1 MLAILTTHPIQYQ
14 VPLWQALA
22 QDGRVPFE
30 VWYLTD
36 HGIRPSRDREFG
48 QTFSWDIDTLSGY
61 PHRFLSTV
69 KDSTPAAFWK
79 CRLAERLRDR
89 LRASGATA
97 LWIQGWQVAAY
108 WQAVREARSAGVEVW
123 MRGESNDLAPH
134 PQWKR
139 ALKRAQLGW
148 LFQRID
154 RFFYIGAANRRLYQN
169 FGVRE
174 SQMYPAPYAVDND
187 RFARQAAALQPRRAK
202 LRRQWGIGDAAFCTL
217 FCGKFI
223 EKKHPMD
230 LVAAAGQLGETGLL
244 PNLHLLFAGS
254 GTLGAEL
261 RRSCRVVFDA
271 ESPLAPSRHP
281 DQQSYLPPASF
292 AGFLNQTE
300 VSQAY
305 VAADCL
311 VLPSDHGET
320 WGLVVNEALAS
331 GLPCL
336 VSDACGCAEELA
348 GGPGSF
354 KLSNIPMLASKLVDL
369 ASQGGKPVRLPTISE
384 SLASIVRAYH
394 DLLASTPADCQQ
406 RIA

>member
-30 VWYLTD
+30 VWYLTG

-48 QTFSWDIDTLSGY
+48 QTFSWDIDTVSGY

-69 KDSTPAAFWK
+69 EGSTPAAFWK
-79 CRLAERLRDR
+79 CRLSERLRDR

-108 WQAVREARSAGVEVW
+108 WQALREARAVGVEVW
-123 MRGESNDLAPH
+123 LRGESNDLAPQ

-139 ALKRAQLGW
+139 AAKRAQLRW
-148 LFQRID
+148 LFERVD
-154 RFFYIGAANRRLYQN
+154 RFFYIGAANRRLYQK
-169 FGVRE
+169 FGVTE
-174 SQMYPAPYAVDND
+174 SQLYPAPYAVDND
-187 RFARQAAALQPRRAK
+187 RFARQASTLQPRRAE
-202 LRRQWGIGDAAFCTL
+202 LRRKWGIAEDAFCVL

-230 LVAAAGQLGETGLL
+230 LVTAARQLGERGLL
-244 PNLHLLFAGS
+244 TNLHLLFAGS
-254 GTLGAEL
+254 GALGSEL
-261 RRSCRVVFDA
+261 RRRCHVVFDA
-271 ESPLAPSRHP
+271 ESLNPLHP
-281 DQQSYLPPASF
+281 LSAFPRASF

-348 GGPGSF
+348 GTAGSF
-354 KLSNIPMLASKLVDL
+354 KLSNIPMLASKLEDL
-369 ASQGGKPVRLPTISE
+369 ASQGGKLVRPPALSE
-384 SLASIVRAYH
+384 CASSIACAYQ
-394 DLLASTPADCQQ
+394 DLLASASASCPQL
-406 RIA
+406 IA